1 MTKIKI
7 IAKKLSYISVVFLLF
22 FTSCKEN
29 TEDSSPDIGYSV
41 GDHKSFVEKIPEKFA
56 SHRGFQLL
64 SPEETGVTFQNSI
77 RENYDYNILTYEYL
91 YNGGGVTVGDINNN
105 GLPDLYFVSTFGRN
119 RLYLNKGNFEFED
132 ITDRAGVSAP
142 GGFKTGATMVDINGN
157 GLLDI
162 YVSRTGKDDGPFKR
176 NLLYINNG
184 DLTFT
189 EMAAEFG
196 LDLADNSNHVNFF
209 DMDGNGY
216 LDVFVLNHPLEFSES
231 ANIRLRENLDGSLE
245 RLTSPRTDYDS
256 DRLLRNVNGR
266 FVDVSE
272 QAGITNSTFGLSVI
286 IADINMDGL
295 PDIFVGNDFIEPDH
309 LYINNGDGTF
319 TDKAMEYFN
328 AMSENSMG
336 ADIAD
341 FTNNGLPDI
350 IVLDMLAEDHVR
362 YKELSNIMKVSRR
375 NLLMEYGYGF
385 QYLRNVLQQNR
396 GVNADGKLEF
406 SEISRL
412 AGVHATDWSW
422 GALFADFDNDGWKDL
437 YIANGYLR
445 DVTDLDYTTYT
456 RDSIERTGGLTRGRY
471 PDINTYLDMIPTNP
485 LSNYMFLNNGDLTF
499 FNASSHWNMDQP
511 SISSGSVYVDL
522 NGDGN
527 LDLVVSN
534 INSPAFIKRNLG
546 SDNNYLQVTLKGPG
560 NNTRGIGAKAWA
572 TTGELKQY
580 LEMNG
585 NRGFLSTNEHMFHFG
600 LGTADEV
607 DELLIVWP
615 DNTYQIQRNIT
626 ANQRIHIEYKP
637 EGRYTYPILKSENRY
652 FSEITGSTRVDF
664 VHKENDFED
673 LNRERL
679 LPHRLSRLGPA
690 LAVADVTGNGLEDI
704 FIGGAEGQ
712 ASALY
717 LQQANGT
724 FTRHGVTAFES
735 DLMYE
740 DVDAS
745 FIDING
751 NGLLD
756 LIVLSGGYAHGVN
769 NPLYN
774 DRLYLNKGNGD
785 FERST
790 KLPNIPSCSGALLVH
805 DFEGNGQAF
814 IFTGGRALPLNY
826 PLPPVSYILQ
836 NRGGELINVTS
847 RVLPEFERLG
857 MITTIKA
864 ADITGNG
871 TDELIV
877 TGEWMPIHVFSWT
890 GERFEEITTEL
901 GLEKSHGW
909 WNTLLI
915 EDLTG
920 DGKIEIVGGNLGL
933 NARFK
938 ASHQQPLLMFAD
950 DFDNNGMIDPIMCY
964 VKHGKIYPYPG
975 RDLLLA
981 QMPEWRR
988 NFPRYRHYSNATI
1001 EEVLSPKQIE
1011 NALKLEVYYLHSTI
1025 FFLKDGKYDSRPLPN
1040 EAQVSI
1046 VLDIMSGD
1054 FNGNGNKDLL
1064 LVGNHLWPEPES
1076 AAYDASKGVLLLG
1089 NGDGSFDFMENR
1101 LHGFWASGE
1110 ARKLM
1115 PINFAG
1121 GKRGFILANNDE
1133 AMKIFNL
1140 TNSGKPL

>member
-1 MTKIKI
+1 MKI
-7 IAKKLSYISVVFLLF
+7 LSLLPVVFLLIF
-22 FTSCKEN
+22 VACN
-29 TEDSSPDIGYSV
+29 EDSDNHLSDTGYSIAEETLT
-41 GDHKSFVEKIPEKFA
+41 VEELPERFA
-56 SHRGFQLL
+56 AHRGFQLL
-64 SPEETGVTFQNSI
+64 SPEETGVTFENTI

-91 YNGGGVTVGDINNN
+91 YNGGGVAVGDINGN

-132 ITDRAGVSAP
+132 ITNQAGVGAP

-189 EMAAEFG
+189 EMAADFG

-216 LDVFVLNHPLEFSES
+216 LDVYVLNHPLIFSES
-231 ANIRLRENLDGSLE
+231 ANIRLRENPDGSLE

-266 FVDVSE
+266 FEDISE
-272 QAGITNSTFGLSVI
+272 SAGVLNSAFGLSVI
-286 IADINMDGL
+286 VADINMNGL

-350 IVLDMLAEDHVR
+350 VVLDMLAEDHVR

-396 GVNADGKLEF
+396 GVNSDGKLEF

-456 RDSIERTGGLTRGRY
+456 RDSIERTGGVYRGRF
-471 PDINTYLDMIPTNP
+471 PNINEFLDMIPTTP
-485 LSNYMFLNNGDLTF
+485 LPNYMYLNNGDLTF
-499 FNASSHWNMDQP
+499 FNATSHWNIDQP
-511 SISSGSVYVDL
+511 SISSGSVYADL

-546 SDNNYLQVTLKGPG
+546 SDNNYLQITLKGPG

-572 TTGELKQY
+572 TTGDLTQY

-585 NRGFLSTNEHMFHFG
+585 NRGFLSTSEHMFHFG
-600 LGTADEV
+600 LGQADVVE
-607 DELLIVWP
+607 ELLIVWP
-615 DNTYQIQRNIT
+615 DNTYQKLTNID
-626 ANQRIHIEYKP
+626 ANQRIHVEYSP
-637 EGRYTYPILKSENRY
+637 EGRFNYPDLKTEDRY
-652 FSEITGSTRVDF
+652 FLDITGVVGIDF
-664 VHKENDFED
+664 VHEENDFED

-690 LAVADVTGNGLEDI
+690 VAVADVTGNGMDDV

-717 LQQANGT
+717 LQGADGT
-724 FTRHGVTAFES
+724 FTRQVVPAFET
-735 DLMYE
+735 DFMYE

-745 FIDING
+745 FLDVNG
-751 NGLLD
+751 NGLPD

-774 DRLYLNKGNGD
+774 DRLYMNKGDGN

-790 KLPNIPSCSGALLVH
+790 SFPNIPSCSGPLLVH
-805 DFEGNGQAF
+805 DFEGGGEPF
-814 IFTGGRALPLNY
+814 IFSGGRALPLNY

-836 NRGGELINVTS
+836 NRNGDLTNVTS
-847 RVLPEFERLG
+847 RVLPEFDRLG

-890 GERFEEITTEL
+890 GDRFEEITADL
-901 GLEKSHGW
+901 GLDKTHGW

-920 DGKIEIVGGNLGL
+920 DGKMEIVGGNLGL

-938 ASHQQPLLMFAD
+938 ASHSKPLLMFAD
-950 DFDNNGMIDPIMCY
+950 DFDNNGMIDPIMAY
-964 VKHGKIYPYPG
+964 VKGGKVYPYPG
-975 RDLLLA
+975 RDLLLT
-981 QMPEWRR
+981 QLPLWRR
-988 NFPRYRHYSNATI
+988 QFPRYQHYSNATI
-1001 EEVLSPKQIE
+1001 EEVLSPDQIE
-1011 NALKLEVYYLHSTI
+1011 NALKMEVYHLESSI
-1025 FFLKDGKYDSRPLPN
+1025 FFLKDGKYVPQPLPL

-1046 VLDIMSGD
+1046 VFDIKSGD
-1054 FNGNGNKDLL
+1054 FNGDGNLDLL

-1101 LHGFWASGE
+1101 YHGLWASGE
-1110 ARKLM
+1110 ARKLKK
-1115 PINFAG
+1115 INIQNQG
-1121 GKRGFILANNDE
+1121 ESFILINNNE
-1133 AMKIFNL
+1133 GMKVFKIQNQ
-1140 TNSGKPL
+1140 GPPL